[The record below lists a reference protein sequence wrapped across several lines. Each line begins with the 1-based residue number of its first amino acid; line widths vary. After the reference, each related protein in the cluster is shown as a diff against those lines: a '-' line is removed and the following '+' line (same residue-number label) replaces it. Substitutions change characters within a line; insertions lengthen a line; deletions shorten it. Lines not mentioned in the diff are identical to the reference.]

1 MELELYFS
9 TNRGLFFKA
18 LSSVSLKLAVNTDS
32 VISQTHTD
40 GQADTPVCPTVVL
53 QNASVCN
60 TWNSDVKIHT
70 QLEGYAGT
78 DELTDI
84 HRQAD
89 SKTDE
94 EVIGPV

>member
-1 MELELYFS
+1 MDRQIHLYV
-9 TNRGLFFKA
+9 L
-18 LSSVSLKLAVNTDS
+18 
-32 VISQTHTD
+32 
-40 GQADTPVCPTVVL
+40 TVVL
-53 QNASVCN
+53 QNAFVGN

-70 QLEGYAGT
+70 QLEGYAET

>member
-1 MELELYFS
+1 MDRQIHLYV
-9 TNRGLFFKA
+9 L
-18 LSSVSLKLAVNTDS
+18 
-32 VISQTHTD
+32 
-40 GQADTPVCPTVVL
+40 TVVL

-70 QLEGYAGT
+70 QLEGYAET

-89 SKTDE
+89 RKTDE
-94 EVIGPV
+94 EVIGSV